1 MEIYDSEEQQVEAI
15 KQWLRKNGLPVLLT
29 LVISVAGVAA
39 WKSWTNSKN
48 EQREAASVI
57 YQDMM
62 DALALVEKTPAA
74 ETDKQIATLQHL
86 ANQLI
91 EEYSHLQYAHF
102 AALVLAK
109 TAVEKSDLTAAEKQ
123 LQWVLAQNA
132 DKPLA
137 NVATIRLARVM
148 AAQAHYDEALKT
160 LETLTDASFQILV
173 EEVRGDIY
181 LQKGD
186 KNAARLAYQ
195 RSIELA
201 GAQSKQPDSLVQMK
215 LDDLAVAKDQ

>member
-29 LVISVAGVAA
+29 LVISIAGITG
-39 WKSWTNSKN
+39 WKSWTNAKN
-48 EQREAASVI
+48 EQQEAASAI

-62 DALALVEKTPAA
+62 DALVLVKNTPTSG
-74 ETDKQIATLQHL
+74 TDKQITTLQHL

-91 EEYSHLQYAHF
+91 EEYPRLQYAHF
-102 AALVLAK
+102 AALTLAK
-109 TAVEKSDLTAAEKQ
+109 VAVEKGDLTGAEKQ
-123 LQWVLAQNA
+123 LQWVLAQDA

-137 NVATIRLARVM
+137 GVATVRLARVM
-148 AAQAHYDEALKT
+148 ASQGHYDDALKM
-160 LETLTDASFQILV
+160 LETLADPSFQVLV

-195 RSIELA
+195 HSIELA
-201 GAQSKQPDSLVQMK
+201 STQNKQSDRLVQMK
-215 LDDLAVAKDQ
+215 LDDLAVAKD